1 MTNSAVRQRP
11 FANFS
16 DLAPEA
22 INAHRHWLMRA
33 HNFEVEWVELAPGP
47 TGAQYESVFESLIIT
62 EGGAMDVVTRSAHG
76 MNFMASIPDHAV
88 GILPAGRHQLTAKT
102 PARVALI
109 TSQRSDI
116 QGRRVINAEGCDP
129 RDPRVLPTGKPY
141 RRINPMEGIQV
152 LPLDMIKASPDKPR
166 LKMLQTETLS
176 LNLVEYNGPRNRA
189 ELSPHSHANFEQG
202 SLALAGEFVHHLR
215 VPWGGDANLWR
226 EDEHLSA
233 GSPSLLV
240 IPVELVHTTEGVGE
254 GRHYLIDVFSP
265 PRKDFISKGWVF
277 NSADYEEIKG

>member
-1 MTNSAVRQRP
+1 MTSSAVRHRP

-22 INAHRHWLMRA
+22 INAHKHWLMRA
-33 HNFEVEWVELAPGP
+33 HNFEVEWVELAPGS
-47 TGAQYESVFESLIIT
+47 TGAQYESIFESLLIA
-62 EGGAMDVVTRSAHG
+62 EGGAVEVVTQTEHG
-76 MNFMASIPDHAV
+76 KTCQATIPDHAV
-88 GILPAGRHQLTAKT
+88 GLLPAGRHQLRSMA
-102 PARVALI
+102 PARAALI

-141 RRINPMEGIQV
+141 RRTHPIEGIQV

-277 NSADYEEIKG
+277 NSADYEETKG